1 MFATRNQDENA
12 INAQQQV
19 AAAKPLNQSVRG
31 LAPKTPANKPAFKT
45 PARDNKHDENAKLD
59 FGKAGGKPAK
69 VELNAFVT
77 PANNRPRAPLG
88 NKTTNAKALQT
99 PALQV
104 PSEDKPKATSPRLRR
119 SKVKVHESLDT
130 AHDVLN
136 TDPEEREVEYMPPR
150 GVPLNDDPDDI
161 LPHPM
166 NLDLL
171 KGENLTRG
179 WWEEYSLRDIDDDFS
194 DLEDKI
200 KKAEV
205 QRKKDEAKKV
215 KQQASKPST
224 SRTVTGSVPRAA
236 PSSLRA
242 RNAASAL
249 STKPAAR
256 PAPVARAR
264 LTGPATSA
272 ARKPTPASGNPRFAA
287 AKAASNST
295 IGYSRGRSVST
306 STHPPLSSMH
316 SRPQAPKQPAQPKS
330 NTLDNL
336 LKLSALELNTADED
350 EDEDE
355 QAPFPANNAL
365 DALFGNEDEDEVF
378 QLDPVQDL

>member
-1 MFATRNQDENA
+1 MFATRDQDENA
-12 INAQQQV
+12 INAHQQV

-59 FGKAGGKPAK
+59 FGKAGGKSAK
-69 VELNAFVT
+69 ADLNAFVT

-104 PSEDKPKATSPRLRR
+104 PSEDRPRATSPRLRR
-119 SKVKVHESLDT
+119 SKIKVHESLDT

-136 TDPEEREVEYMPPR
+136 TDPEEREVEYMAPR

-166 NLDLL
+166 NMDLL

-179 WWEEYSLRDIDDDFS
+179 WWAEYSQRDMDDDFS
-194 DLEDKI
+194 DLEEKL
-200 KKAEV
+200 KKAEA
-205 QRKKDEAKKV
+205 QWKKDEAKK
-215 KQQASKPST
+215 ASKPPT
-224 SRTVTGSVPRAA
+224 SRTVTGSDPKAA

-242 RNAASAL
+242 RTAASAL
-249 STKPAAR
+249 ASKPAAR
-256 PAPVARAR
+256 TAPMARAR

-272 ARKPTPASGNPRFAA
+272 ARKPTPAAGNPRFAA

-295 IGYSRGRSVST
+295 IGYSKGRSVST
-306 STHPPLSSMH
+306 STRPPLSSMQ
-316 SRPQAPKQPAQPKS
+316 SRPQAPKEPAQPKS

-336 LKLSALELNTADED
+336 LKLSALELNTANED

-355 QAPFPANNAL
+355 QAPAPANNAL
-365 DALFGNEDEDEVF
+365 DALFGDEDEDEVF
-378 QLDPVQDL
+378 QLDPVEDL

>member
-31 LAPKTPANKPAFKT
+31 LAPKTPANKPTFKT
-45 PARDNKHDENAKLD
+45 PARDNKHDENSKLD
-59 FGKAGGKPAK
+59 FGKAGGKPGKAD
-69 VELNAFVT
+69 LNAFVT

-119 SKVKVHESLDT
+119 SKIKVHESLDT

-136 TDPEEREVEYMPPR
+136 TDPEEREIEYMPPR

-179 WWEEYSLRDIDDDFS
+179 WWAQYSQRDIDDEFS
-194 DLEDKI
+194 DLEEKI
-200 KKAEV
+200 EKAEA
-205 QRKKDEAKKV
+205 QRKKEEVRKAKA
-215 KQQASKPST
+215 ASKPST
-224 SRTVTGSVPRAA
+224 SRTGTAAAPKAA

-242 RNAASAL
+242 KTAASAL
-249 STKPAAR
+249 STKPIAR
-256 PAPVARAR
+256 PAPMARAR

-272 ARKPTPASGNPRFAA
+272 TRKPAPASGNPRFAA

-295 IGYSRGRSVST
+295 IGYSKGRSVST
-306 STHPPLSSMH
+306 STRPPLSNIH
-316 SRPQAPKQPAQPKS
+316 SRPQAPKEPAQPKS
-330 NTLDNL
+330 TTLDNL
-336 LKLSALELNTADED
+336 LKLSALELSNGHEDDDEP
-350 EDEDE
+350 
-355 QAPFPANNAL
+355 APIPTNNAL
-365 DALFGNEDEDEVF
+365 DALFGDEDEEEVF